1 MVSPFNKRNVF
12 NRSRKNLLTCEMGK
26 LIPVLCEQVVP
37 GDTYRGSTAS
47 FIRFA
52 PTLAPIMHDIY
63 CYIHYWFVPLRLVW
77 DNWED
82 FITGGQD
89 GQNASVL
96 PKISFTNVQPG
107 DLADY
112 FGVPTGVTNALS
124 CNALKYRAYNL
135 IYNEWYRDENLIN
148 EVAISKADGTDTT
161 TNTTLLSRAWAHD
174 TFTSALPWTQRGP
187 AVTVPLGSSAPVFSL
202 SNATTG
208 SLTTGIYAYN
218 ADGTINTSTN
228 GQAMFKSTTGLLQ
241 LKDQSPAGD
250 AAGNLRLALRAD
262 LTQATSATI
271 NDWRLAF
278 QIQRFL
284 EKNAR
289 GGARYI
295 EWLMSHFGV
304 RCSDARLQ
312 RPEYLGGGKT
322 NVVVS
327 EVLQT
332 SATDNVT
339 PQGNMAGH
347 MFTAGKTPS
356 FTKSFEEYGYI
367 IGIMSI
373 MPRTMYMQGQP
384 KDDLYRSRY
393 DYYLPVLAHLGEQPV
408 YNAELYAQGTSA
420 DMQPFGYMPNYY
432 EYRHAPSTVH
442 GQFRTTLDF
451 WHLARKFTNLPT
463 LSSQFIN
470 ADPTTRIFAVT
481 DPTYNHV
488 YCELYH
494 HIKAIRPIPK
504 HGTPGYIDHD

>member
-26 LIPVLCEQVVP
+26 LVPVLCEQVVP
-37 GDTYRGSTAS
+37 GDTFRGSTAS

-77 DNWED
+77 DNWES
-82 FITGGQD
+82 FITGGVD
-89 GQNASVL
+89 GNDNSVL
-96 PKISFTNVQPG
+96 PKIIFINVQPG

-124 CNALKYRAYNL
+124 ANALKYRAYNL
-135 IYNEWYRDENLIN
+135 IYNEWYRDENLVN

-161 TNTTLLSRAWAHD
+161 TNTTLLSRAWGHD

-187 AVTVPLGSSAPVFSL
+187 AVTVPLGSSAPVIGNGSSFVMSSADGSYIGQL
-202 SNATTG
+202 WADAASGNYRNVALRDITGDTPSETQQRLRYQGGLRVDLTNAT
-208 SLTTGIYAYN
+208 A
-218 ADGTINTSTN
+218 
-228 GQAMFKSTTGLLQ
+228 
-241 LKDQSPAGD
+241 
-250 AAGNLRLALRAD
+250 
-262 LTQATSATI
+262 ATI

-278 QIQRFL
+278 QVQRFL

-332 SATDNVT
+332 SATDSVS

-432 EYRHAPSTVH
+432 ELRRAPSTVH

-451 WHLARKFTNLPT
+451 WHMARKFSNLPT

-470 ADPTTRIFAVT
+470 ADPTTRIFAVEST
-481 DPTYNHV
+481 DYNHV